1 MSAQPTNATVLFDAP
16 GPRARARNRLFS
28 ILGTLLIL
36 ALVAGMVYG
45 LRGQL
50 TADKWEPFLRADT
63 WLSYLVPG
71 ILNTLQAAVLSVVAA
86 SVLGLGLALGRMSFN
101 RPLSWLCTVL
111 IEFFRAVPVLMMMLF
126 VYFLTIFVPFFSDLF
141 PGPLV
146 QLKPLV
152 AVVAGLTFY
161 NAAVIAELLRSGV
174 GSLPRGQ
181 TEAGLGIGLSIGQ
194 TRRLILLPQ
203 AITAMLPAL
212 VSQLV
217 VIVKDSALGYI
228 ISYPELLRSSQTLAS
243 RWSNS
248 IAAFLVAAALFIIV
262 NWALTRFAGYL
273 EGRSRARQAGSVVHL
288 DDIDVNA
295 PNAGVPLPR

>member
-1 MSAQPTNATVLFDAP
+1 MSAPHASVLFDAP
-16 GPRARARNRLFS
+16 GPRAIARHR
-28 ILGTLLIL
+28 ILGVLGLLLML
-36 ALVAGMVYG
+36 ALLAGLVYG
-45 LRGQL
+45 LRAQL
-50 TADKWEPFLRADT
+50 TPDKWSPFLRADT
-63 WLSYLVPG
+63 WLSYVVPG
-71 ILNTLQAAVLSVVAA
+71 IINTLQAAAISVVTA
-86 SVLGLGLALGRMSFN
+86 SVLGLVLALGRMSFV
-101 RPLSWLCTVL
+101 RPVSVLSTVV

-126 VYFLTIFVPFFSDLF
+126 VYFVTIFVPAVAALF

-161 NAAVIAELLRSGV
+161 NSAVIAELLRSGV
-174 GSLPRGQ
+174 ASLPRGQ
-181 TEAGLGIGLSIGQ
+181 TEAGLGIGLDIGQ
-194 TRRLILLPQ
+194 TRRIILLPQ

-248 IAAFLVAAALFIIV
+248 IAAFIVAAALFIII
-262 NWALTRFAGYL
+262 NWLLTRFAGWV
-273 EGRSRARQAGSVVHL
+273 EGRARNRKAGDMVHL
-288 DDIDVNA
+288 EQVDPSDIHK
-295 PNAGVPLPR
+295 GVPRPG

>member
-1 MSAQPTNATVLFDAP
+1 MTTRQATVLFDAP
-16 GPRARARNRLFS
+16 GPRGIVRNRV
-28 ILGTLLIL
+28 LGVVGLLLVL
-36 ALVAGMVYG
+36 AVLGGLVWG

-50 TADKWEPFLRADT
+50 TAAKWSPFLRPDT
-63 WLSYLVPG
+63 WVSYILPG
-71 ILNTLQAAVLSVVAA
+71 IINTLEAAALSVVTA
-86 SVLGLGLALGRMSFN
+86 SVLGLLLALGRMSFN
-101 RPLSWLCTVL
+101 RVLSWICTVL
-111 IEFFRAVPVLMMMLF
+111 IEFLRAVPVLMMMLF
-126 VYFLTIFVPFFSDLF
+126 VYYLTIFVPFITNLF

-146 QLKPLV
+146 ELKPLV
-152 AVVAGLTFY
+152 AVVAGLTLY
-161 NAAVIAELLRSGV
+161 NASVIAELLRSGV

-203 AITAMLPAL
+203 AVTAMLPAL

-248 IAAFLVAAALFIIV
+248 IASFLVAAALFIIV
-262 NWALTRFAGYL
+262 NYGLTRFAGYL
-273 EGRSRARQAGSVVHL
+273 EGRTRNRRAGRGVAL
-288 DDIDVNA
+288 DTLAMEDTTRA
-295 PNAGVPLPR
+295 VPLP

>member
-1 MSAQPTNATVLFDAP
+1 MSAPHASVLFDAP
-16 GPRARARNRLFS
+16 GPRAIARHR
-28 ILGTLLIL
+28 ILGVLGLLLML
-36 ALVAGMVYG
+36 ALLAGLVYG
-45 LRGQL
+45 LRAQL
-50 TADKWEPFLRADT
+50 TPDKWSPFLRADT
-63 WLSYLVPG
+63 WLSYVVPG
-71 ILNTLQAAVLSVVAA
+71 IINTLQAAAISVVTA
-86 SVLGLGLALGRMSFN
+86 SVLGLVLALGRMSFV
-101 RPLSWLCTVL
+101 RPVSVLSTVV

-126 VYFLTIFVPFFSDLF
+126 VYFVTIFVPAVAALF

-174 GSLPRGQ
+174 ASLPRGQ
-181 TEAGLGIGLSIGQ
+181 TEAGLGIGLDIGQ
-194 TRRLILLPQ
+194 TRRIILLPQ

-248 IAAFLVAAALFIIV
+248 IAAFIVAAALFIII
-262 NWALTRFAGYL
+262 NWLLTRFAGWV
-273 EGRSRARQAGSVVHL
+273 EGRARNRKAGDMVHL
-288 DDIDVNA
+288 EQVDPSDIHK
-295 PNAGVPLPR
+295 GVPRPG